1 MEDRK
6 KVPGIRCILLATDSR
21 GVSRGRGR
29 RCAAKGLCRFRPRRD
44 EGDPYTSARF
54 MNFVMNVL
62 NADTLADGYRPIGNV
77 LQTANWGS
85 T

>member
-1 MEDRK
+1 MEDREK
-6 KVPGIRCILLATDSR
+6 GSRNSMHFCWPLIPGRFS
-21 GVSRGRGR
+21 GPGR
-29 RCAAKGLCRFRPRRD
+29 RCAAEGLCRFRPRRD

-62 NADTLADGYRPIGNV
+62 NADTLADGYRPMGNV